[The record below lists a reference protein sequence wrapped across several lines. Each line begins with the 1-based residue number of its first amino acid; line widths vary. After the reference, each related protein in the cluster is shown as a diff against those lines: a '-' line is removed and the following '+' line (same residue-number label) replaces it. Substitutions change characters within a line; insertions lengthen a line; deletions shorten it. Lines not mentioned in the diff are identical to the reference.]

1 MICDC
6 IKLFICI
13 GPAVGYILYM
23 RFKLYKSDD
32 GTNWIWDSQ
41 NDIAIGKIQ
50 DKSTAEFIIE
60 ALNSMHEE
68 EKPTIH

>member
-1 MICDC
+1 
-6 IKLFICI
+6 
-13 GPAVGYILYM
+13 M